1 MADQKHEPIQ
11 KQERVIS
18 SVKPQEWGWSGM
30 AGFELVQPEGD
41 TFLESLYRVLVG
53 GEHSVLRAKVNATS
67 YKDAAEKG
75 AKKYVLAQKDIFDTK
90 EMTVVVREDNGAAR
104 TGQLFRVYVSSV
116 RLSVDVDVVAV
127 KAKSAGE

>member
-41 TFLESLYRVLVG
+41 TSLESLYRVLVG

-67 YKDAAEKG
+67 HKDAAEKG

-104 TGQLFRVYVSSV
+104 TAQLFRVYVSSV
-116 RLSVDVDVVAV
+116 RLSVDVNVVAV